1 MAETYIVGSEKL
13 PVQITG
19 SSVIKDNEQ
28 NDVIRMVDAAP
39 YIAEIAEYKTPTHTS
54 INVTTTTSVVLA
66 ANTLRKYT
74 IIVNNSDDPIYL
86 AFGNSAQ
93 VNLGICLPTKYSSY
107 EMSAM
112 QGNLYKGAIQAIHG
126 GTGTKQILITEGA

>member
-19 SSVIKDNEQ
+19 STIIKDNEQ
-28 NDVIRMVDAAP
+28 NDVIRTVDAAP
-39 YIAEIAEYKTPTHTS
+39 YIAEIAEYKTPTHIS
-54 INVTTTTSVVLA
+54 VNVSSSTSVVLPS
-66 ANTLRKYT
+66 NVLRKYT
-74 IIVNNSDDPIYL
+74 LIMNNSDEPIYL

-93 VNLGICLPTKYSSY
+93 VNFGICLPTKYSSY

-112 QGNLYKGAIQAIHG
+112 QGNLYKGVIQAIHS